1 MVRITSARSKISQWN
16 RGSVWAYPNQIPP
29 GHRSNCSNFASRVP
43 TGEGCNDRNRY
54 GHDALGRFGRDD
66 QAAAVPMRVP
76 REGSQRDLDH
86 AGFHGRP
93 GLVGG
98 HSYKPMNRKRA
109 PIRQRATT
117 SVSHM
122 VIEGSAWLPEVALVR
137 RRRTTAIEIRST
149 TQRFPIVRGIRSSR
163 N

>member
-76 REGSQRDLDH
+76 RRARNAIWTTLVSTG
-86 AGFHGRP
+86 GRA
-93 GLVGG
+93 LSEV
-98 HSYKPMNRKRA
+98 
-109 PIRQRATT
+109 IRT
-117 SVSHM
+117 S
-122 VIEGSAWLPEVALVR
+122 P
-137 RRRTTAIEIRST
+137 
-149 TQRFPIVRGIRSSR
+149 
-163 N
+163 